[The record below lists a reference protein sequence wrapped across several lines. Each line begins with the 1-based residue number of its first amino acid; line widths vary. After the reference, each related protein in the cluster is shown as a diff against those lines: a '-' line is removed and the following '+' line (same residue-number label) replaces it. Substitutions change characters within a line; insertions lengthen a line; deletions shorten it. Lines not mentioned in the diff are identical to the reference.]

1 MPRKIRQIL
10 CVCVITLF
18 MHACLTGCGTEFPS
32 QATPGATDLPYGTTA
47 VTQVPVI
54 TFLPTPT
61 VSPVNSPGPEA
72 TPVSAT
78 VAPTP
83 TPTPTSKPQPVQL
96 NEKDVLSILGIQ
108 KANLIAMRYYD
119 LNSDGTKDVIALY
132 RDEPASSYSFHLA
145 VSAVDSATKKHRD
158 VSLPFDMGLQSQ
170 TIQLTVLPINKAGKT
185 SLYVIAGG
193 QYGGTVSHV
202 GYSILKYAGNGW
214 EDIFSQRRDNGMR
227 YTLTMQDGPRAI
239 LTLENGQNFTLIPTD
254 IETYRASGWIDDHG
268 NLTPQAHVFD
278 EHIGFSTL
286 SFSDEKG
293 ALTLRGSQ
301 EIRGLH
307 KLDVLAVLNTVW
319 KYNGSDWSVTADVL
333 PVSSKL
339 LNE

>member
-1 MPRKIRQIL
+1 MMPRKIRQIL

-18 MHACLTGCGTEFPS
+18 VHVCLVGCGKEFPS
-32 QATPGATDLPYGTTA
+32 QATPGVTDLPYGTPA
-47 VTQVPVI
+47 VTQVPII
-54 TFLPTPT
+54 TSWPTPT
-61 VSPVNSPGPEA
+61 VSQISSPEPEV

-83 TPTPTSKPQPVQL
+83 TSMPQPVQL
-96 NEKDVLSILGIQ
+96 NEKDVLSILGIP

-132 RDEPASSYSFHLA
+132 RDEPASAYSFRLA
-145 VSAVDSATKKHRD
+145 VSAVDSTTRKHRNI
-158 VSLPFDMGLQSQ
+158 SLPFDMGLQSQ

-202 GYSILKYAGNGW
+202 GYSILKYTGNGW

-239 LTLENGQNFTLIPTD
+239 LTLENGQSFTLIPTD
-254 IETYRASGWIDDHG
+254 IETYCASGWIDDHG

-293 ALTLRGSQ
+293 VLTLRGSQ

-333 PVSSKL
+333 PISSKL

>member
-1 MPRKIRQIL
+1 MPIKIRQIL
-10 CVCVITLF
+10 CVCVITPF
-18 MHACLTGCGTEFPS
+18 MYVCLAGCGEEFPS
-32 QATPGATDLPYGTTA
+32 HATPGATNLPYGTTA
-47 VTQVPVI
+47 VTQVPI
-54 TFLPTPT
+54 IISWPTPT
-61 VSPVNSPGPEA
+61 ISPIGSPEPEA

-108 KANLIAMRYYD
+108 KASLIAMRYYD
-119 LNSDGTKDVIALY
+119 LNGDGAKDVIALY
-132 RDEPASSYSFHLA
+132 RDEPVSAYSFRLA

-158 VSLPFDMGLQSQ
+158 ISLPFDMGLQSQ
-170 TIQLTVLPINKAGKT
+170 TIQLTVLPINKAGET

-193 QYGGTVSHV
+193 RYGGTVPHV
-202 GYSILKYAGNGW
+202 GYSILKYTGNGW

-227 YTLTMQDGPRAI
+227 YTLTMQDGPRAV
-239 LTLENGQNFTLIPTD
+239 LTLENGQSFTLIPTD

-307 KLDVLAVLNTVW
+307 KLDVLAVLHTVW